1 MSDFLN
7 QDNNK
12 IKILE
17 KIYELLDDNIPDADK
32 ADKDFEP
39 LMNSVSELI
48 TSANLAAEQA
58 KQAADAAAAEQAKNQ
73 QNKDKDNMIKLFI
86 KFYRKIFFISFR
98 KIRNS

>member
-1 MSDFLN
+1 M
-7 QDNNK
+7 
-12 IKILE
+12 E
-17 KIYELLDDNIPDADK
+17 KIYELLDDNISDADK

-73 QNKDKDNMIKLFI
+73 QNKDKDNMIKLFSNFLQKNI
-86 KFYRKIFFISFR
+86 LHFI
-98 KIRNS
+98 